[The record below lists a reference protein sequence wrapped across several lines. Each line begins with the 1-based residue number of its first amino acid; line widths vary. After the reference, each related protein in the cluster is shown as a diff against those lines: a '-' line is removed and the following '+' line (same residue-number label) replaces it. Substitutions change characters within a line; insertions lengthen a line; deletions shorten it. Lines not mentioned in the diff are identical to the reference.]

1 MHSWDKELNYNN
13 SMTVQQSIEE
23 EKAMDVFFK
32 VFERFADELGDKELT
47 AIAPLLQSPVW
58 QRELAKMI
66 QGEFEYRNAWHDLEK

>member
-1 MHSWDKELNYNN
+1 
-13 SMTVQQSIEE
+13 MTVQQSIEE

-32 VFERFADELGDKELT
+32 VFERFADELGDKELE
-47 AIAPLLQSPVW
+47 AITPLLQSPIW

>member
-1 MHSWDKELNYNN
+1 
-13 SMTVQQSIEE
+13 MTVQQSIEE

-47 AIAPLLQSPVW
+47 AIAPLLQSPIW
-58 QRELAKMI
+58 QRELAKMV